1 MRNVQNVCYLIG
13 TSSAKQMG
21 LTNVKFEVK
30 DVASINEYEK

>member
-1 MRNVQNVCYLIG
+1 MSNVLNVCYLVGI
-13 TSSAKQMG
+13 SSAKQMG